1 MLAVKL
7 VNNRFQK
14 TYVHFSTGRYI
25 HVEYTSIAVI
35 TEEITHVIVM
45 LDGVENTAKQT
56 SMNVIIRR
64 AKMDPLA
71 TIKRVHM
78 SACALSAG
86 KINIAIKT

>member
-1 MLAVKL
+1 
-7 VNNRFQK
+7 
-14 TYVHFSTGRYI
+14 
-25 HVEYTSIAVI
+25 
-35 TEEITHVIVM
+35 M

-86 KINIAIKT
+86 KVNIAIKT